1 MELDK
6 GEKTCKFT
14 GKEEK
19 EMKIGEFLRHYQ
31 NVFEESSEEET
42 ASCKYICNFLII
54 KNMLIIVTSKYI
66 KP

>member
-42 ASCKYICNFLII
+42 ASCKYIY
-54 KNMLIIVTSKYI
+54 VTF
-66 KP
+66 